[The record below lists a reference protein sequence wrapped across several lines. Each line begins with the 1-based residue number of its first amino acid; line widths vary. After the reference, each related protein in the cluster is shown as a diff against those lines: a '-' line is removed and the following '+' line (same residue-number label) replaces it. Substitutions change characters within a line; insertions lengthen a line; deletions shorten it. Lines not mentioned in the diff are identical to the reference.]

1 MLMKNTLFQIFNI
14 LKNIITLKI
23 SHHILSK
30 LIYLTIIFVF
40 LCASFYA
47 YKMERL
53 EVENKYN
60 YWGQRIG
67 ARNNIDGVF
76 SYYQKD
82 YPFITQFWNYLQKKD
97 FSYREQTIFLEKKKQ
112 DTQQK
117 FTQEFIKFHDWII
130 ENKWPKLKKEVEE
143 LLPMIK
149 NMTMDNGETFS
160 KTLSEKLQ
168 AIEEITGGSSLDAF
182 IKAKIF
188 IHIRNLK
195 NLFTDVSNAHTSN
208 INEKTPVSYDH
219 VKDDFQKI
227 FLLILSDNIELQ
239 NEKINFWNSL
249 KKQSFYLVVL
259 LTLMLLARF
268 GQTIYISHKKKS
280 MQFSKIKT
288 SQLIIDL
295 LYELEEIGRWLSQ
308 SDMFNIEQVTDDI
321 FMDIKYTIGGIELD
335 KKSLHFEHTLKN
347 GKKRSLFDIFKELK
361 ARSVKFNCCN
371 YYKDND
377 QPHSFA
383 ISLKIRTSK

>member
-1 MLMKNTLFQIFNI
+1 MFMKNTLSQIFSI
-14 LKNIITLKI
+14 LKNIFTLKI
-23 SHHILSK
+23 SHFILSK
-30 LIYLTIIFVF
+30 LIYLTFIFV
-40 LCASFYA
+40 LLITSFYA

-130 ENKWPKLKKEVEE
+130 ENKWPKLKQVVEE
-143 LLPMIK
+143 LLPMIQS
-149 NMTMDNGETFS
+149 MTMDNLEPFS
-160 KTLSEKLQ
+160 KTLSEKWQ
-168 AIEEITGGSSLDAF
+168 SIEEITGSSSLDAF

-188 IHIRNLK
+188 IYIRNLK
-195 NLFTDVSNAHTSN
+195 NLFTDLSNAHASN
-208 INEKTPVSYDH
+208 ITEKMPMSYDH
-219 VKDDFQKI
+219 VKGDFQKI
-227 FLLILSDNIELQ
+227 FLMILSDNIELQ
-239 NEKINFWNSL
+239 NEKINFWNSI

-268 GQTIYISHKKKS
+268 GQTIYLNHKKQS
-280 MQFSKIKT
+280 LQFSKIKT

-308 SDMFNIEQVTDDI
+308 KDMFNIEQETDDI

-347 GKKRSLFDIFKELK
+347 GQKRSLFDIFKELK

-371 YYKDND
+371 YYKEND

>member
-1 MLMKNTLFQIFNI
+1 MLMKNTLSQIFSI
-14 LKNIITLKI
+14 LKNIFTLKI
-23 SHHILSK
+23 SHFILSK
-30 LIYLTIIFVF
+30 LIYLTFIFV
-40 LCASFYA
+40 LLITSFYA

-130 ENKWPKLKKEVEE
+130 ENKWPKLKQVVEE
-143 LLPMIK
+143 LLPMIQS
-149 NMTMDNGETFS
+149 MTMDNLEPFS
-160 KTLSEKLQ
+160 KTLSEKWQ
-168 AIEEITGGSSLDAF
+168 SIEEITGSSSLDAF

-188 IHIRNLK
+188 IYIRNLK
-195 NLFTDVSNAHTSN
+195 NLFTDLSNAHASN
-208 INEKTPVSYDH
+208 ITEKMPMSYDH
-219 VKDDFQKI
+219 VKGDFQKI
-227 FLLILSDNIELQ
+227 FLMILSDNIELQ
-239 NEKINFWNSL
+239 NEKINFWNSI

-268 GQTIYISHKKKS
+268 GQTIYLNHKKQS
-280 MQFSKIKT
+280 LQFSKIKT

-308 SDMFNIEQVTDDI
+308 KDMFNIEQETDDI

-347 GKKRSLFDIFKELK
+347 GQKRSLFDIFKELK

-371 YYKDND
+371 YYKEND

>member
-1 MLMKNTLFQIFNI
+1 MLMKNTLSQIFSI
-14 LKNIITLKI
+14 LKNIFTLKI
-23 SHHILSK
+23 SHYILSK
-30 LIYLTIIFVF
+30 LIYLTIIM
-40 LCASFYA
+40 LLLLTSFYA
-47 YKMERL
+47 HKMERL

-60 YWGQRIG
+60 YWGQRIS
-67 ARNNIDGVF
+67 ARNNLEGVF

-97 FSYREQTIFLEKKKQ
+97 FSYREQTIFLTKKKQ
-112 DTQQK
+112 EIQQK
-117 FTQEFIKFHDWII
+117 FTNEFIKFHDWII
-130 ENKWPKLKKEVEE
+130 ENKWPKLKKEVEG
-143 LLPMIK
+143 LLPVVK
-149 NMTMDNGETFS
+149 SMTMDNLEPFS

-168 AIEEITGGSSLDAF
+168 SIEEITGSSSLDAF

-188 IHIRNLK
+188 IYIRNLK
-195 NLFTDVSNAHTSN
+195 NLFSDLSKANASNTNAK
-208 INEKTPVSYDH
+208 IPKSYDH
-219 VKDDFQKI
+219 VKSDFQKI
-227 FLLILSDNIELQ
+227 FVSILSDKIDLQ

-259 LTLMLLARF
+259 ITLMLLARF
-268 GQTIYISHKKKS
+268 GHTIYVSQKKKN
-280 MQFSKIKT
+280 MQFSKLKT

-308 SDMFNIEQVTDDI
+308 SDMFNIEQVADDI

-347 GKKRSLFDIFKELK
+347 GKKKSLFDIFKELK

-383 ISLKIRTSK
+383 ITLKIRTSK